1 MAGEEVHLRVGA
13 SPVAFRLVR
22 LVTAGVANARGFA
35 LDGIEDLRI
44 AVHEACAAL
53 SDGDPPV
60 TLDLRFRMTDTG
72 LEVAGSIDSNGT
84 GEDPVP
90 PGPGL
95 MTPLSQRL
103 LEVVVT
109 SFEVDSSGFRLTK
122 DLPITRPAP

>member
-1 MAGEEVHLRVGA
+1 MTGEEVHLRVTA

-60 TLDLRFRMTDTG
+60 TLRLRFVMTGTG
-72 LEVAGSIDSNGT
+72 IEVEGRIDSDGDERT
-84 GEDPVP
+84 ISE
-90 PGPGL
+90 GPGM

-109 SFEVDSSGFRLTK
+109 SFEVDKSGFRLTK
-122 DLPITRPAP
+122 DLPINSPAP

>member
-1 MAGEEVHLRVGA
+1 MTGEEVRLRVVA

-60 TLDLRFRMTDTG
+60 TLRVRFVMTATG
-72 LEVAGSIDSNGT
+72 LEVEGRIDSD
-84 GEDPVP
+84 GEHGHPP
-90 PGPGL
+90 PGPGM

-122 DLPITRPAP
+122 DLPIARPAS